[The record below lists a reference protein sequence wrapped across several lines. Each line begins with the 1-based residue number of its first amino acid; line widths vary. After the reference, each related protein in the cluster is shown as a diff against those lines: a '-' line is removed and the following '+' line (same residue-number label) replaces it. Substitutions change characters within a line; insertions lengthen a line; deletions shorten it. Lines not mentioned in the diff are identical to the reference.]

1 VPFTP
6 TTPPANFAPALRAP
20 PGASW
25 GGLVVRPHRR
35 GWGLHAAQDLEHLR
49 LLRTLT
55 SHAVR
60 LHWTISGRPSFP
72 LETYAHFVAPSDGLG
87 LDDMGHAV
95 EWARDYRYGT
105 FYYRRGPGIVT
116 VKDVRPG
123 QPAARMVIEE
133 GADRFER
140 LAESPDG
147 LPGPG
152 DDELVTDAVEAGLA
166 IEAGGRALVLPY
178 RMRHWPVP
186 YLAV

>member
-1 VPFTP
+1 M
-6 TTPPANFAPALRAP
+6 TTTTRPAVDIAALRADP
-20 PGASW
+20 AAHS
-25 GGLVVRPHRR
+25 LQVVVLPEPLRFGQDPVR
-35 GWGLHAAQDLEHLR
+35 DLEHLR

-60 LHWTISGRPSFP
+60 LRWTISGRPAFP
-72 LETYAHFVAPSDGLG
+72 LETYAHFVAPSDGVG
-87 LDDMGHAV
+87 LDGMNHAV

-105 FYYRRGPGIVT
+105 YYYRRGPGIVT

-123 QPAARMVIEE
+123 QPGARMVIEE

-147 LPGPG
+147 VPGPG
-152 DDELVTDAVEAGLA
+152 DDELVADAVEAGLA
-166 IEAGGRALVLPY
+166 VEAGGRALVLPY

>member
-1 VPFTP
+1 M
-6 TTPPANFAPALRAP
+6 TTTTRPAIDVAALRADP
-20 PGASW
+20 AAYS
-25 GGLVVRPHRR
+25 LRVVVLPEPLRF
-35 GWGLHAAQDLEHLR
+35 GQDAAQDLEHLR